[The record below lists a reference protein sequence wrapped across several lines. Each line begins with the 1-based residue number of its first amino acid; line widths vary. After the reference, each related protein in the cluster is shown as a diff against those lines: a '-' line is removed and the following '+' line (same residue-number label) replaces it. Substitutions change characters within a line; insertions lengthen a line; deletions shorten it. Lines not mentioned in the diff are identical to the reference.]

1 MKGAVKGIRLERLR
15 PFFPVNA
22 IAPKPVATFGPDALA
37 SCRLPHTDSYSM
49 HQRPPL
55 TSLAEALPSTVPF
68 VGPENQ
74 ERQRGSAFR
83 ARIGANESGFGP
95 APSVIEA
102 MAQAAGDMWKY
113 CDPDNF
119 DLKAA
124 LARHLTIA
132 ARNIVIGEGIDGLL
146 GLAVRLYAGPG
157 DVVVTSLGAYPTFNF
172 HVAGFGARLVTVPY
186 RNDREDIDGLADAV
200 KREGARV
207 VYLSN
212 PDNPMGTWWEAPD
225 IEAFV
230 AAIPETTLIL
240 LDEAYG
246 ETGPVSAQRPIDF
259 SRANLVRLRTFSK
272 AYGLAGLRCGYAFGD
287 AEVIR
292 GFEKVRNH
300 YGINKMAQ
308 VAAEAA
314 LADQNYLRRVV
325 ARVAAGRERIA
336 GIARANGL
344 SPLTSATNFVTIDCG
359 GDGAF
364 AMSVLQGMLSRGV
377 FIRKPMAPVLD
388 RCIRISV
395 GPEEELAIFE
405 EELPRALKEARG

>member
-1 MKGAVKGIRLERLR
+1 MPAFPRLT
-15 PFFPVNA
+15 P
-22 IAPKPVATFGPDALA
+22 LA
-37 SCRLPHTDSYSM
+37 
-49 HQRPPL
+49 
-55 TSLAEALPSTVPF
+55 AALPSTVPF
-68 VGPENQ
+68 VGPEAQ
-74 ERQRGSAFR
+74 ERTRGASFR

-95 APSVIEA
+95 APSVIVA
-102 MAQAAGDMWKY
+102 MANAAGEMWKY

-119 DLKAA
+119 DLKSA
-124 LARHLTIA
+124 LARHLGIE
-132 ARNIVIGEGIDGLL
+132 ARNVVIGEGIDGLL

-157 DVVVTSLGAYPTFNF
+157 DTVVTSLGAYPTFNF

-186 RNDREDIDGLADAV
+186 RDDREDLQGLIDAV
-200 KREGARV
+200 KRDAAQV

-212 PDNPMGTWWEAPD
+212 PDNPMGTWWEASE

-246 ETGPVSAQRPIDF
+246 ETGPASAQSRVDLSRP
-259 SRANLVRLRTFSK
+259 NLVRLRTFSK

-308 VAAEAA
+308 VAGQAA
-314 LADQNYLRRVV
+314 LADQGYLREVV

-336 GIARANGL
+336 GIARDNGL
-344 SPLTSATNFVTIDCG
+344 APITSATNFVTIACG

-364 AMSVLQGMLSRGV
+364 ALKVLQEMLARDV
-377 FIRKPMAPVLD
+377 FIRKPMAPGLD

-395 GPEEELAIFE
+395 GLDREMEMLAD
-405 EELPRALKEARG
+405 ELPKALAAARAG